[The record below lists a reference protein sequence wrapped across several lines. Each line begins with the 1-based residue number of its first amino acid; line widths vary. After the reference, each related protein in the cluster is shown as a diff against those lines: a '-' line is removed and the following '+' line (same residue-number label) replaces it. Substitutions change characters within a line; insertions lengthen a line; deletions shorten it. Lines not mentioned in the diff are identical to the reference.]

1 MLIGL
6 TGQIGAGKS
15 TVAEILAGHGV
26 KIVDADLIG
35 RKVVEASG
43 EMFGQLIAAFG
54 SDILSTDGSIDRSKL
69 AELAFHDDQSKA
81 KLNKLVHPRLLS
93 ALHEQVKAFDPA
105 NNLVIIDAALLLDW
119 GLDAKVDEVWVVEA
133 DEIQRLSRLIERGF
147 TESDALA
154 RQKTQLSAEQFR
166 AKATRLITNNGS
178 RSELETAISEIITQI
193 SG

>member
-15 TVAEILAGHGV
+15 TVAEILAGLGA

-54 SDILSTDGSIDRSKL
+54 SDILSADGSLDRSKL

-81 KLNKLVHPRLLS
+81 KLNELVHPHLLS
-93 ALHEQVKAFDPA
+93 ALHEQVNAFDPT
-105 NNLVIIDAALLLDW
+105 NNLVVIDAALLLEW
-119 GLDAKVDEVWVVEA
+119 GLDTQVDEVWVVES

-147 TESDALA
+147 TEADALA
-154 RQKTQLSAEQFR
+154 RQKAQLSAEQFR

-178 RSELETAISEIITQI
+178 RVELELAISEIITQI